1 MQQQQKIEKKTE
13 KNSRQSGKYW
23 LHKPQK
29 ADRQETFGLRLAN
42 VVAIH
47 LWVIRLNMER
57 KNVCFDYPIFFFFWV
72 YKFRKYQ
79 AIKSVKIHTF

>member
-47 LWVIRLNMER
+47 L
-57 KNVCFDYPIFFFFWV
+57 
-72 YKFRKYQ
+72 
-79 AIKSVKIHTF
+79 